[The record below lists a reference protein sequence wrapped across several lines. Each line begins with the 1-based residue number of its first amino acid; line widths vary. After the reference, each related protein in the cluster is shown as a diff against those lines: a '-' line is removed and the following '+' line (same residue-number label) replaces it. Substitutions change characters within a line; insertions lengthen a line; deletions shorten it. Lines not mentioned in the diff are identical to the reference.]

1 MTTPTQDVVN
11 DFLGQPLIAVV
22 GVSENRG
29 KFGWIIYANLRG
41 RGYNVV
47 PINPHYDEIDG
58 VKCYHSIAETPEE
71 VGLVVTVV
79 PPSVTRQVVQEAL
92 QRGIHRFWM
101 QPGSE
106 NRAAIAEAEAARAT
120 VVAGPCIM
128 HYEKS

>member
-1 MTTPTQDVVN
+1 MTTPTPEVVN
-11 DFLGQPLIAVV
+11 DLLGQPLIAVV

-41 RGYNVV
+41 RGYNAV
-47 PINPHYDEIDG
+47 PVNPNYDEIDG
-58 VKCYHSIAETPEE
+58 VKCYHSIAEAPKE

-79 PPSVTRQVVQEAL
+79 PPPVTRQVVNEAL
-92 QRGIHRFWM
+92 ERGIHRFWM

-106 NRAAIAEAEAARAT
+106 NRTAIAEAEAAGAT